1 SLAADKI
8 QKVMGIVNGTTNFML
23 TKMTTEKKSYEEVLA
38 EAQALGF
45 AESDPTNDVDGIDA
59 ARKMVIMTRLA
70 FGMNVNLDN
79 VETNGIRGIS
89 PEDIEVA
96 YQLGYKIKLVGT
108 AEET

>member
-1 SLAADKI
+1 
-8 QKVMGIVNGTTNFML
+8 
-23 TKMTTEKKSYEEVLA
+23 
-38 EAQALGF
+38 
-45 AESDPTNDVDGIDA
+45 DVDGIDA

-108 AEET
+108 AEETNGTVNVNVGPVLLPKAHPLAGVNYENNAVFVTGAAVGET